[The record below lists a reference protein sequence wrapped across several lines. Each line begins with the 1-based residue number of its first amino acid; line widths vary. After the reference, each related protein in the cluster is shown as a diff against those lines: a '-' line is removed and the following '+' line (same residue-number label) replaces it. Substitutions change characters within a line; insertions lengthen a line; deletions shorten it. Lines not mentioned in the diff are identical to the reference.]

1 MLNAAVDGLWEAA
14 DAYFHD
20 GDYVRIVAL
29 CRISVE
35 LDQSFDEAY
44 SSAGYL
50 LWSMGEIPSA
60 DALLEYGTRRSK
72 KPGQLHDEMGQQLF
86 RTKRYADA
94 ARYLEKAIKLG
105 GVEVSAYSSL
115 GHSYTKLSKFED
127 AVRVWQL
134 AVKKFPNYPGGP
146 KNLKDAQERL
156 KNGK

>member
-1 MLNAAVDGLWEAA
+1 MLNAAVDGLWDAA

-29 CRISVE
+29 CRICVE
-35 LDQSFDEAY
+35 LDQSFVEGY